1 MLKAVIFDIDNT
13 FYSYDRANEKA
24 RAAIA
29 AYAAENL
36 GMTAEEFNADYNRV
50 FDELME
56 YIGEKAASHNRLI
69 RLKTILEQRSLPLH
83 PHAMNLYNL
92 YWDTVIDSAE
102 SYDGYLEAL
111 DYIRSKGLKI
121 GIGTNMTARIQFLKL
136 EKLKVLPY
144 VDFFICS
151 EEVGEEKP
159 SRKLF
164 ERCVEKAGCRA
175 EECLFI
181 GDSLKHDIIPSL
193 KLGMKALWFDPE
205 GAGTEGYESFKDYR
219 ELPGIIGRLAQE

>member
-1 MLKAVIFDIDNT
+1 MLKTVIFDIDNT
-13 FYSYDRANEKA
+13 FYNYDRANVKA

-29 AYAAENL
+29 GYAAENL
-36 GMTAEEFNADYNRV
+36 GMTAEEFDAEYDRV

-69 RLKTILEQRSLPLH
+69 RLKTILEERGLPLY
-83 PHAMNLYNL
+83 PHAMKMYEL
-92 YWDTVIDSAE
+92 YWNTIIDCAE

-111 DYIRSKGLKI
+111 EHVRSKGLKI
-121 GIGTNMTARIQFLKL
+121 GIGTNMTARVQFLKL

-159 SRKLF
+159 SAKLF
-164 ERCVEKAGCRA
+164 ERCLEKAGCKA

-181 GDSLKHDIIPSL
+181 GDSLKHDIVPSL
-193 KLGMKALWFDPE
+193 RAGMKALWFKPE
-205 GAGTEGYESFKDYR
+205 GGDSQGYEIFKDYG
-219 ELPGIIGRLAQE
+219 ELPALIDGMM